1 MDWQQAAA
9 LGIVGITAAVFLYV
23 RLRPRR
29 FDFKRDT
36 HCGCSSPAGDA
47 RPKSITFTSRRGE
60 RPRIIV
66 KEG

>member
-9 LGIVGITAAVFLYV
+9 LGIVAMTAFAFLYT
-23 RLRPRR
+23 RLRKRR
-29 FDFKRDT
+29 FEFKHDT
-36 HCGCSSPAGDA
+36 HCGCSSPSTDS

>member
-9 LGIVGITAAVFLYV
+9 LGIVATTAAVFV
-23 RLRPRR
+23 VGRLRRRR

-36 HCGCSSPAGDA
+36 HCGCSSPTGDA